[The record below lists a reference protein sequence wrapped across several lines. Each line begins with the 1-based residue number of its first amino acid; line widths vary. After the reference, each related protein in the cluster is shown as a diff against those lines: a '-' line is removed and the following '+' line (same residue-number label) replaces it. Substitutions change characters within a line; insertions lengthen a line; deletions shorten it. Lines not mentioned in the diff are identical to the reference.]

1 MQTKIK
7 FVASG
12 ANSAIG
18 GFSPGD
24 IARLDTTLAAHLVD
38 VARVAVYV
46 DTPLP
51 VIEKIAEKPTSETEK
66 VRKTLHRKN

>member
-46 DTPLP
+46 DAHEAAQP
-51 VIEKIAEKPTSETEK
+51 VAKTEQK
-66 VRKTLHRKN
+66 AKKAAKK

>member
-24 IARLDTTLAAHLVD
+24 TARIDAAMAAHLVD
-38 VARVAVYV
+38 AAKVAVYV
-46 DTPLP
+46 GGDTDAPKDAGAQT
-51 VIEKIAEKPTSETEK
+51 EAKPETK
-66 VRKTLHRKN
+66 PATKAKKK